1 MPITVYVLATVVL
14 WGLSGGLALALG
26 VLLAWSSAG
35 SNAAGRLLGE
45 AAVTVTRG
53 VPTSLLV
60 VAAGIAATRLPP
72 QPWLPNVFP
81 GTPDGLQ
88 AVAWAVT
95 AALALGS
102 AGHLAV
108 IFQTAHAALGR
119 SRIEQSVVLGMP
131 PLQRLGLVAREAGL
145 IALPPAS
152 ARMVHHLHNT
162 AFAALFPIVDLF
174 GWVQERANATFDVTS
189 YALIGAAI
197 YLALSGCIWAS
208 GRSFELWLAV
218 RSGTRRRPA
227 RALAG

>member
-1 MPITVYVLATVVL
+1 VSITPYVLATVVL
-14 WGLSGGLALALG
+14 WGLSGGLAVGLG
-26 VLLAWSSAG
+26 LLLASSSVG
-35 SNAAGRLLGE
+35 SNAAGRLLGQ
-45 AAVTVTRG
+45 AAVTLTRG

-72 QPWLPNVFP
+72 QPRLPNVFP

-88 AVAWAVT
+88 AVAWSVT

-108 IFQTAHAALGR
+108 IFRAAHEALGR
-119 SRIEQSVVLGMP
+119 SRIEQSLVLGMP
-131 PLQRLGLVAREAGL
+131 PLQRLSVVAREVGL
-145 IALPPAS
+145 IALPPTS

-189 YALIGAAI
+189 YALIGAGV
-197 YLALSGCIWAS
+197 YVALSGCIWAG
-208 GRSFELWLAV
+208 GRTFELWLTV
-218 RSGTRRRPA
+218 RSGLRRRPA
-227 RALAG
+227 RVPAG